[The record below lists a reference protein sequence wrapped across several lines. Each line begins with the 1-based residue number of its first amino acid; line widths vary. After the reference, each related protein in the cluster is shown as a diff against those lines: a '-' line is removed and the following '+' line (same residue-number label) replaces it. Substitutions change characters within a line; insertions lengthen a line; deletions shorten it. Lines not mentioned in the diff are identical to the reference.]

1 MQCEHRLLSMIK
13 QPSLAVIVPFFNE
26 EEAVGKV
33 CGELRSVLDLRLPDT
48 DVILLDDGSDDRTGE
63 RLNRIAATWPQCRVF
78 RLGQNRGQSA
88 ALLFGFGKAE
98 APILATMDGDGQNDP
113 NDLVRLL
120 GRMDEA
126 DMVVGKRMDR
136 QDFWTRRTVSRI
148 ANLVRSRWLG
158 DGVSD
163 AGCAL
168 KVFRREVVEAFI
180 PIRTLYSFMPALAV
194 AAGYRVVEEPVHH
207 RRRALG
213 TSKYSTRS
221 FLFWPI
227 IDFVGLAWFRVLRCH
242 LRNNR
247 RPANLLGERS
257 LGDELYHRGL
267 HRWLTTASVAII
279 ATVLMIAFLSL
290 PSRVANGPADR
301 KINLGRAEH
310 IALQAVPRGRL
321 RTEELRMADG
331 RLAWL
336 IDVQPKGSTSM
347 DEVEIDAVNGHV
359 IATRVESPEEEEFEL
374 AVEDHRIDPHLLR
387 RPH

>member
-48 DVILLDDGSDDRTGE
+48 DVILLDDGSGDRTGE

-78 RLGQNRGQSA
+78 RLEQNRGQSA

-136 QDFWTRRTVSRI
+136 QDFWTRRTVSRV

-180 PIRTLYSFMPALAV
+180 PILYPTPSCQLWRWR
-194 AAGYRVVEEPVHH
+194 RVIEW
-207 RRRALG
+207 L
-213 TSKYSTRS
+213 RS
-221 FLFWPI
+221 RCI
-227 IDFVGLAWFRVLRCH
+227 IG
-242 LRNNR
+242 
-247 RPANLLGERS
+247 GERLGPRSIPRAAFCFGQSSIS
-257 LGDELYHRGL
+257 LG
-267 HRWLTTASVAII
+267 WLGFAYGAVTFAII
-279 ATVLMIAFLSL
+279 ADPLTFSASEVWETSFIIA
-290 PSRVANGPADR
+290 ACTAG
-301 KINLGRAEH
+301 
-310 IALQAVPRGRL
+310 
-321 RTEELRMADG
+321 
-331 RLAWL
+331 
-336 IDVQPKGSTSM
+336 
-347 DEVEIDAVNGHV
+347 
-359 IATRVESPEEEEFEL
+359 
-374 AVEDHRIDPHLLR
+374 
-387 RPH
+387 

>member
-1 MQCEHRLLSMIK
+1 MRCGRCLLSMIK

-26 EEAVGKV
+26 EEAVARV
-33 CGELRSVLDLRLPDT
+33 CNELRSVLDLRLPDT
-48 DVILLDDGSDDRTGE
+48 EVILLDDGSADRTGE
-63 RLNRIAATWPQCRVF
+63 KLDRIAATWPQCRVF

-120 GRMDEA
+120 CRLDEA
-126 DMVVGKRMDR
+126 DMVVGKRANR
-136 QDFWTRRTVSRI
+136 QDSWTRRTVSRI
-148 ANLVRSRWLG
+148 ANLVRSEWLG
-158 DGVSD
+158 DGVAD

-168 KVFRREVVEAFI
+168 KVFRREVAEAFI

-194 AAGYRVVEEPVHH
+194 AANYRVVEEPVHH
-207 RRRALG
+207 RRRVNG

-221 FLFWPI
+221 FLLWPI
-227 IDFVGLAWFRVLRCH
+227 IDFIGLTWFRGRRCH

-257 LGDELYHRGL
+257 LGDELYHRAFR
-267 HRWLTTASVAII
+267 RWLMTVSVAIT
-279 ATVLMIAFLSL
+279 ATVLMLAFLSL
-290 PSRVANGPADR
+290 PSRVTDGPADR
-301 KINLGRAEH
+301 KINLSRAEH
-310 IALQAVPRGRL
+310 IALRIVPRGQL
-321 RTEELRMADG
+321 RAEELRMENG

-336 IDVQPKGSTSM
+336 IDVQPEGLAST
-347 DEVEIDAVNGHV
+347 DEVEIDAINGHV

-374 AVEDHRIDPHLLR
+374 AVEDHRIDPQLLR
-387 RPH
+387 RPR